1 MKTKQTLGHSFDL
14 CCLRRKRK
22 IRCRRQFTDTKT
34 PHNIIRF
41 ESNMQAKRQHETSC
55 ITCSPALIRTPP
67 RCWCRQCR
75 SSCALSW
82 TSDLSPAGPRNA
94 TLKYNLNCFVVFTI
108 YYSIAFY
115 LPWNLRVGIHAVSH
129 TQCEGLGGSAYET
142 NSSL

>member
-1 MKTKQTLGHSFDL
+1 MTYVVSGEKGKSAAAASLLTPQHHTKHT
-14 CCLRRKRK
+14 
-22 IRCRRQFTDTKT
+22 TKY
-34 PHNIIRF
+34 NLIAIYDI
-41 ESNMQAKRQHETSC
+41 QAKSQCETCS

-115 LPWNLRVGIHAVSH
+115 LPWNLRVWIHTVSH
-129 TQCEGLGGSAYET
+129 TQCEGLGGSA
-142 NSSL
+142 